1 VSGTTDRRT
10 AQKLRSVLRAV
21 TASAALV
28 VVLVTAGCSPPQP
41 LDEPRYDGPPD
52 VVPGIPA
59 DQLPSFAAHLTSS
72 GRTAYYLGPTAR
84 GLALTNFAEILDTP
98 SVLAAY
104 GTCDPGESGCEQP
117 VMVFT
122 APWEREPAGF
132 ECRPLAPRLSV
143 PTLLVSGEVNLYTG
157 RQVVRVLD
165 VLDGDPAAGR
175 ADHALALVPGL
186 RSLDAARAATALPP
200 PDPEV
205 ASWIARVCP
214 QPPSAAAV
222 R

>member
-1 VSGTTDRRT
+1 MSRTTGHRDPQ
-10 AQKLRSVLRAV
+10 APRSLLRAIA
-21 TASAALV
+21 ASAAIV
-28 VVLVTAGCSPPQP
+28 VVLASAGCTPAHPVEPPH
-41 LDEPRYDGPPD
+41 DGPPD
-52 VVPGIPA
+52 VVAGIPP
-59 DQLPSFAAHLTSS
+59 DRLPSVAARLRSD

-84 GLALTNFAEILDTP
+84 GLELNSVAEILDTP
-98 SVLAAY
+98 SFLAAY
-104 GTCDPGESGCEQP
+104 GTCTPGESGCTEP

-165 VLDGDPAAGR
+165 VLDGDPPGGPAE
-175 ADHALALVPGL
+175 HALALVPQL
-186 RSLDAARAATALPP
+186 RPLEATRAATSLPP

-205 ASWIARVCP
+205 VGWIAEVCP
-214 QPPSAAAV
+214 APGGAAV

>member
-1 VSGTTDRRT
+1 MSGTTGHRT
-10 AQKLRSVLRAV
+10 AQGLRFGLRAV

-28 VVLVTAGCSPPQP
+28 VVLVTAGCSASAP

-59 DQLPSFAAHLTSS
+59 DRLPSVAARLRSS

-84 GLALTNFAEILDTP
+84 GLELTNIAEILDTP
-98 SVLAAY
+98 SFLAAY
-104 GTCDPGESGCEQP
+104 GTCDPGESGCAQP

-132 ECRPLAPRLSV
+132 DCRPLAPRLSV

-165 VLDGDPAAGR
+165 VLDGDPPSGR
-175 ADHALALVPGL
+175 ADHALALVPRL
-186 RSLDAARAATALPP
+186 RSLDATRAASALPP

-205 ASWIARVCP
+205 ASWIAQVCP
-214 QPPSAAAV
+214 PPPSAAAV

>member
-1 VSGTTDRRT
+1 MNGTTGQRT
-10 AQKLRSVLRAV
+10 AQSLRAVLRAV

-28 VVLVTAGCSPPQP
+28 VVLVTAGCSPPQQ
-41 LDEPRYDGPPD
+41 LEEPRHDGPPD

-84 GLALTNFAEILDTP
+84 GLELTSFAEILDTP
-98 SVLAAY
+98 SILAAN

-132 ECRPLAPRLSV
+132 ECRPLTPRLSV

-165 VLDGDPAAGR
+165 VLDGDPAGGK

-186 RSLDAARAATALPP
+186 RSLDAARPASALPP

-205 ASWIARVCP
+205 ASWIAQVCP
-214 QPPSAAAV
+214 PPSAAAV